1 MLPLGL
7 LALLIQNAL
16 LALHQFCQQLQ
27 YRGSSYRRFPQIH
40 LPNSHIRVSCRC
52 VALPRLK
59 RCELMQEALVKPIG
73 PRRGMVMPL
82 HLPMI
87 AISSQKS
94 MQTTPRMPQ
103 ATPLCCSFTNVLD
116 LSGRTIIRVCPFAL
130 LEWSDSQYICG
141 LACLEC
147 AGRWWSWWWCWPCI
161 VWRMGQRPAFE
172 PSSMP
177 LFARSWL
184 KGGNNDIKSSPE
196 RGTKSTGDSL
206 SRLNSIRNASITLR
220 ASIIR
225 NFAGMVW
232 WQTVTHASSNNP
244 KQVSALVNLVSGT
257 WRRNNGRQSH
267 PGGEAAPGRRR
278 RWHTA

>member
-1 MLPLGL
+1 M
-7 LALLIQNAL
+7 
-16 LALHQFCQQLQ
+16 
-27 YRGSSYRRFPQIH
+27 
-40 LPNSHIRVSCRC
+40 
-52 VALPRLK
+52 
-59 RCELMQEALVKPIG
+59 KPIG

-232 WQTVTHASSNNP
+232 WQTVTHAS
-244 KQVSALVNLVSGT
+244 VTGT
-257 WRRNNGRQSH
+257 IIIGRL
-267 PGGEAAPGRRR
+267 RRR
-278 RWHTA
+278 SFPYDNRTMNELGSNIIIISYQYLTSILPVFYQYLTSILPVSYQYLSSVS